1 MSRPSKSILWVLSG
15 VIGLFLAGEIFVRW
29 MFRLDCYPLYA
40 VHPTIEYLLQP
51 SQHIVCNGKTFKTNR
66 WSMRSP
72 DFDRN
77 KSREEIRVM
86 VFGDSIVHGFPL
98 DQHELATSL
107 LTKDLEQT
115 MRRHVVVGN
124 ISAGS
129 WGIPNYLAYEQANGF
144 FDADVVVLVFSSH
157 DLYDVPTFE
166 PLSPIY
172 QPQTRFHI
180 VSPFGVQKL
189 FGWVKH
195 NSLLLAQGTTDKNLE
210 HLKAICLK
218 ALDDLYQD
226 LQKQAIPLLLVFH
239 YEQDELQAEMINEF
253 LDWAR
258 VKGVSVVSDRE
269 VLIGA
274 LKVGKNPYQDFIHL
288 NALGQSLLEAV
299 ILDGLCEMGFIH
311 PAAQAPVESKG
322 ASSESSMPQ

>member
-1 MSRPSKSILWVLSG
+1 MSRPSKSIRWSVVCL
-15 VIGLFLAGEIFVRW
+15 IGLFLAGEVFVRR

-40 VHPTIEYLLQP
+40 VHPTIEYLLKP
-51 SQHIVCNGKTFKTNR
+51 SQHIVCDSKTFETNR

-72 DFDRN
+72 DFPRK
-77 KSREEIRVM
+77 KSREETRVM
-86 VFGDSIVHGFPL
+86 VFGDSVVNGFPL

-107 LTKDLEQT
+107 LAADLEQS
-115 MRRHVVVGN
+115 MRRQVVVGN
-124 ISAGS
+124 ISAPS
-129 WGIPNYLAYEQANGF
+129 WGVPNYLAYEQENGF

-180 VSPFGVQKL
+180 VLPFGVQKL

-195 NSLLLAQGTTDKNLE
+195 NGLQPVQGATGKNLK
-210 HLKAICLK
+210 HLEDICLK

-226 LQKQAIPLLLVFH
+226 LQKQAIPLLLVLH
-239 YEQDELQAEMINEF
+239 YQQDELPAEMTNTF
-253 LDWAR
+253 VDWAR
-258 VKGVSVVSDRE
+258 SKGVRTVADRE
-269 VLIGA
+269 ALRGA
-274 LKVGKNPYQDFIHL
+274 LNAGKNPYQDFIHL
-288 NALGQSLLEAV
+288 NELGQSLLEAV

-311 PAAQAPVESKG
+311 PATQGPVESKG
-322 ASSESSMPQ
+322 ALSESSTPQ